1 MQTYHSSAEIL
12 AEDARRRSRLA
23 KPVDPVTGLNA
34 GGDRFLL
41 HLSDCLLSDQ
51 YLPHSMSSEPLIV
64 RLLAEGSVA
73 TVARCLGKTPD
84 EVIESMVRL
93 RFRHDFPFW
102 AAMTALIKN
111 KGGGDRKSVV

>member
-51 YLPHSMSSEPLIV
+51 YLPQSILRRPNSISPRAVAALWYMPLSAPHISMP
-64 RLLAEGSVA
+64 
-73 TVARCLGKTPD
+73 
-84 EVIESMVRL
+84 
-93 RFRHDFPFW
+93 
-102 AAMTALIKN
+102 
-111 KGGGDRKSVV
+111 